1 MCGIIIIALCVCVS
15 PFVNEHLGQAFNH
28 RAKFHIDRWWDGEP
42 AHPSENIFMRLSNRV
57 FEREVNRQRYND
69 AAKDADWKEALII
82 HTLISLCLRSR
93 WTPYIFSEDYLP
105 VLTTL
110 EMLKVSSSRRP
121 SSWSSSFYTKKW
133 AHRLETASDV
143 FTTQT
148 DNESTSVAYSSIC
161 TFFY

>member
-1 MCGIIIIALCVCVS
+1 MCLLLWTSISDKHLIIVQSFTLTDDEMESQPTLQRI
-15 PFVNEHLGQAFNH
+15 F
-28 RAKFHIDRWWDGEP
+28 
-42 AHPSENIFMRLSNRV
+42 FMRLSNRV

-82 HTLISLCLRSR
+82 HTLISLCLRSQ